1 MFPALHRLAARV
13 CLCLLLPCAASA
25 EASTDGPS
33 TEAERIERGRY
44 LAIAGNCASC
54 HTARDGAFL
63 AGGLR
68 FETPFGTLYSTNITP
83 DPDTGIGRWSEADF
97 LASLRHGVRPD
108 GEHLYPAFPYTAFT
122 KITDEDAAALFAY
135 LRSVP
140 PVRRENTENE
150 LSFPFGF
157 RPLLAVWKAL
167 FFEPGAFEPDPG
179 RSEVWN
185 RGAYLVEAL
194 GHCSACHSPRNGLGA
209 EETERAYAGGEYLD
223 HVATGAHR
231 PWAAPNLTG
240 SERGLGLWSEAD
252 LFVYLKTA
260 RNDFLES
267 FGPMN
272 EVVMNSTRLLDAAD
286 VRAMAVY
293 LKSLPA
299 IEEPA
304 PATVPDRQLLGR
316 GRTIYNLHCGTCHL
330 PTGKG
335 DPEMAP
341 RLDRGSL
348 VVQAANPASMINAI
362 LFGPEA
368 PEPPLA
374 PRWRHPMEAYR
385 YELDDEEVAA
395 VATFVR
401 HSWGNAAG
409 TVTAEQVARQR

>member
-157 RPLLAVWKAL
+157 RPLLAAWKAL
-167 FFEPGAFEPDPG
+167 FLEPGAFEPDPE
-179 RSEVWN
+179 RSAAWN
-185 RGAYLVEAL
+185 RG
-194 GHCSACHSPRNGLGA
+194 R
-209 EETERAYAGGEYLD
+209 
-223 HVATGAHR
+223 
-231 PWAAPNLTG
+231 
-240 SERGLGLWSEAD
+240 
-252 LFVYLKTA
+252 
-260 RNDFLES
+260 
-267 FGPMN
+267 
-272 EVVMNSTRLLDAAD
+272 
-286 VRAMAVY
+286 
-293 LKSLPA
+293 
-299 IEEPA
+299 
-304 PATVPDRQLLGR
+304 
-316 GRTIYNLHCGTCHL
+316 
-330 PTGKG
+330 
-335 DPEMAP
+335 
-341 RLDRGSL
+341 
-348 VVQAANPASMINAI
+348 
-362 LFGPEA
+362 
-368 PEPPLA
+368 
-374 PRWRHPMEAYR
+374 
-385 YELDDEEVAA
+385 
-395 VATFVR
+395 
-401 HSWGNAAG
+401 
-409 TVTAEQVARQR
+409 